1 MIGRISRFMT
11 RFVSRVA
18 SRSTDLCHVA
28 DIANIRDRAL
38 VNTTN
43 ADQHGENVG

>member
-1 MIGRISRFMT
+1 M
-11 RFVSRVA
+11 A

-38 VNTTN
+38 VNSKRAART
-43 ADQHGENVG
+43 

>member
-1 MIGRISRFMT
+1 MIGHLSRFIT
-11 RFVSRVA
+11 RFVISVA
-18 SRSTDLCHVA
+18 SRSTDLCHIA